1 MDFNAYQTALAGE
14 FRGQDCPF
22 PPEEFDRRLS
32 AVRDRMRAES
42 LGALL
47 LTDPSDVFYLTG
59 YSTFEVS
66 VHIALV
72 VTEDG
77 LVLQVPSIETGPAT
91 ITTRVEQV
99 IGYRWESF
107 DEVLDPL
114 ANALSAVRGP
124 GNSLGI
130 DAWHG
135 SLRTGVVNGLKAR
148 LHGTEFVDTSKL
160 VKSIRIV
167 KSAAE
172 LEYLKQSALITCQS
186 IEAAAA
192 AVRPGVTDN
201 DIAAVGAEALL
212 AAGSEFMSMQP
223 IVTTGARSSVIHT
236 NHKRTPIQEGDPVFL
251 EFGAAWQRYTAP
263 MMRTVIAGAATG
275 VTPTA
280 DMRRVFDGCRRIVDA
295 LQASMKPG
303 QTFDSA
309 AQAAESALAPLAS
322 EVFFSGVFGYTVG
335 AQFPPSWVEG
345 SGYIARGEKA
355 VFEAGMVFHLP
366 ICLRIPGRW
375 GMGFSDTVLVGPDG
389 AEPLTANPWRLD

>member
-1 MDFNAYQTALAGE
+1 MDFNAYQVALARK
-14 FRGQDCPF
+14 FQGQDCPF
-22 PPEEFDRRLS
+22 PSGEFDRRLS
-32 AVRDRMRAES
+32 AVRGRMATAS

-72 VTEDG
+72 VTADD

-91 ITTRVEQV
+91 ITTRVQRV
-99 IGYRWESF
+99 TGYRWESI

-114 ANALSAVRGP
+114 AHALSGVKGQ
-124 GNSLGI
+124 GCKLGI

-148 LHGTEFVDTSKL
+148 VQGTEFVDASKL

-167 KSAAE
+167 KSPAE
-172 LEYLKQSALITCQS
+172 LEYLKHSAVITCEGIDS
-186 IEAAAA
+186 AAAV
-192 AVRPGVTDN
+192 VRPGVTDN
-201 DIAAVGAEALL
+201 YIAAVGAEALL
-212 AAGSEFMSMQP
+212 KAGSEFMSMQP

-236 NHKRTPIQEGDPVFL
+236 NHKRTLINDGDPVFL

-263 MMRTVIAGAATG
+263 MMRTKVAG
-275 VTPTA
+275 TPTV

-295 LQASMKPG
+295 LEVAMKPG

-309 AQAAESALAPLAS
+309 AQAAEQALAPLAGD
-322 EVFFSGVFGYTVG
+322 VFFSGVFGYTVG

-345 SGYIARGEKA
+345 SGYIARGEQR
-355 VFEAGMVFHLP
+355 VFEPGMVFHLP
-366 ICLRIPGRW
+366 ICLRVPGLW
-375 GMGFSDTVLVGPDG
+375 GIGFSDTVLVGQHG
-389 AEPLTANPWRLD
+389 AEPLTTNSWRLD

>member
-1 MDFNAYQTALAGE
+1 MDFNAYQAAIAGQ

-32 AVRDRMRAES
+32 AVRNRMHAEN
-42 LGALL
+42 LRALL

-72 VTEDG
+72 VTADD

-91 ITTRVEQV
+91 ITTRVERV
-99 IGYRWESF
+99 IGYRWESI
-107 DEVLDPL
+107 DEVLAPL
-114 ANALSAVRGP
+114 ANALGTVKGAGRQ
-124 GNSLGI
+124 LGI
-130 DAWHG
+130 DSWHG

-148 LHGTEFVDTSKL
+148 LPDTEFVDASKL

-172 LEYLKQSALITCQS
+172 LECLKQSAQITCQS

-192 AVRPGVTDN
+192 VVRPGVTDN
-201 DIAAVGAEALL
+201 YIAAVGAEALL
-212 AAGSEFMSMQP
+212 KAGSEFMSMQP

-236 NHKRTPIQEGDPVFL
+236 NHKRTPVQEGDSVFL

-263 MMRTVIAGAATG
+263 MMRTVVAG
-275 VTPTA
+275 TPTK

-309 AQAAESALAPLAS
+309 AKAAEAALAPLAS

-345 SGYIARGEKA
+345 SGYIARGGQA
-355 VFEAGMVFHLP
+355 VFEEGMVFHLP
-366 ICLRIPGRW
+366 ICLRVPGQW
-375 GMGFSDTVLVGPDG
+375 GMGFSDTVLVGKNS

>member
-1 MDFNAYQTALAGE
+1 MDFNAYQAAIAGQ

-22 PPEEFDRRLS
+22 PAEEFDRRLGT
-32 AVRDRMRAES
+32 VRDRMSAEN

-72 VTEDG
+72 VTPDD

-91 ITTRVEQV
+91 ITTRVERV
-99 IGYRWESF
+99 MGYRWESI

-114 ANALSAVRGP
+114 ANALSSVKGK
-124 GNSLGI
+124 GSQLGI
-130 DAWHG
+130 DTWHG

-148 LHGTEFVDTSKL
+148 LPDTEFVDASRI

-167 KSAAE
+167 KSASE
-172 LEYLKQSALITCQS
+172 LDCLKQSAQITCQA

-192 AVRPGVTDN
+192 VVRPGVTDN
-201 DIAAVGAEALL
+201 YVAAVGAEALL
-212 AAGSEFMSMQP
+212 KGGSEFMSMQP
-223 IVTTGARSSVIHT
+223 IVTTGPRSSVIHT
-236 NHKRTPIQEGDPVFL
+236 NHKRTPIQEGEPVFL

-263 MMRTVIAGAATG
+263 MMRTVVAG
-275 VTPTA
+275 TPTA

-295 LQASMKPG
+295 LQSSMKPG
-303 QTFDSA
+303 KTFDSA
-309 AQAAESALAPLAS
+309 AMAAEEALAPLAS
-322 EVFFSGVFGYTVG
+322 EVFFSGVFGYTIG

-345 SGYIARGEKA
+345 SGYIARGGKT

-366 ICLRIPGRW
+366 ICLRIPGHW
-375 GMGFSDTVLVGPDG
+375 GMGFSDTVLVGQDG

>member
-1 MDFNAYQTALAGE
+1 MDFNAYQKALAGE

-22 PPEEFDRRLS
+22 PAEEFDRRLK
-32 AVRDRMRAES
+32 AVRDRMRADS

-72 VTEDG
+72 VTEDD

-99 IGYRWESF
+99 IGYRWESI
-107 DEVLDPL
+107 DEVLEPL
-114 ANALSAVRGP
+114 ANVLTTVRGQ

-148 LHGTEFVDTSKL
+148 LHGTEFVDASKL

-167 KSAAE
+167 KSDAE
-172 LEYLKQSALITCQS
+172 LAYLRQSAVITCQG

-192 AVRPGVTDN
+192 VVRPGVTDN
-201 DIAAVGAEALL
+201 YIAAVGAEALL
-212 AAGSEFMSMQP
+212 KAGSEFMSMQP

-236 NHKRTPIQEGDPVFL
+236 NHKRTPITEGDPVFL

-263 MMRTVIAGAATG
+263 MMRTVIAG
-275 VTPTA
+275 TPSA

-295 LQASMKPG
+295 LQGSMRPG

-309 AQAAESALAPLAS
+309 ARAAESALAPLAS

-345 SGYIARGEKA
+345 SGYIARGENA
-355 VFEAGMVFHLP
+355 IFQEGMVFHLP
-366 ICLRIPGRW
+366 ICLRIPGLW
-375 GMGFSDTVLVGPDG
+375 GIGFSDTVMVG
-389 AEPLTANPWRLD
+389 AEGGEALTANTWHLD

>member
-1 MDFNAYQTALAGE
+1 MDFNAYQKAIAGE

-22 PPEEFDRRLS
+22 PPDEFDRRLS
-32 AVRDRMRAES
+32 SVRDRMRVEN

-72 VTEDG
+72 VTVED
-77 LVLQVPSIETGPAT
+77 LMLQVPSIETGPAT
-91 ITTRVEQV
+91 ITTRVERV
-99 IGYRWESF
+99 VGYRWESI

-114 ANALSAVRGP
+114 ADALSIVRGQ
-124 GNSLGI
+124 GNNLGI

-148 LHGTEFVDTSKL
+148 LEGTELVDASKL
-160 VKSIRIV
+160 VKSIRTV

-172 LEYLKQSALITCQS
+172 LECLKQSARITCQS

-192 AVRPGVTDN
+192 VVRPGVTDN
-201 DIAAVGAEALL
+201 YIAAVGAEALL
-212 AAGSEFMSMQP
+212 KAGSEFMSMQP
-223 IVTTGARSSVIHT
+223 IVTTGARSSIIHT
-236 NHKRTPIQEGDPVFL
+236 NHKRTPIGEGDPVFL

-263 MMRTVIAGAATG
+263 MMRTVVAG
-275 VTPTA
+275 TPTA
-280 DMRRVFDGCRRIVDA
+280 PMRRVFDGCRRIVDA
-295 LQASMKPG
+295 LQNSMKPG
-303 QTFDSA
+303 ETFDSA
-309 AQAAESALAPLAS
+309 AQAAQEALAPLAS

-345 SGYIARGEKA
+345 SGYIARGEQTL
-355 VFEAGMVFHLP
+355 FESGMVFHLP
-366 ICLRIPGRW
+366 ICLRIPGQW

-389 AEPLTANPWRLD
+389 AEAITSNPWLLD

>member
-14 FRGQDCPF
+14 FCGQDCPF
-22 PPEEFDRRLS
+22 PPEEIGRRLRT
-32 AVRDRMRAES
+32 VRDRMQAEG

-72 VTEDG
+72 VTPDE
-77 LVLQVPSIETGPAT
+77 LILQVPSIETGPAT

-99 IGYRWESF
+99 TGYRWESI

-114 ANALSAVRGP
+114 ANALGAVKGK
-124 GNSLGI
+124 GGSLGI

-135 SLRTGVVNGLKAR
+135 SLRNGVVEGLRAR
-148 LHGTEFVDTSKL
+148 LSGTGFVDASKL
-160 VKSIRIV
+160 VKSVRIV
-167 KSAAE
+167 KSPAE
-172 LEYLKQSALITCQS
+172 LDFLKRSAEITGQG

-192 AVRPGVTDN
+192 VVRPGVTDN
-201 DIAAVGAEALL
+201 DIAAVGAEALIR
-212 AAGSEFMSMQP
+212 AGSEFMSMQP
-223 IVTTGARSSVIHT
+223 IVTAGARSSVIHT
-236 NHKRTPIQEGDPVFL
+236 NHKRKTIQEGEPVFL

-263 MMRTVIAGAATG
+263 MMRTVVAG
-275 VTPTA
+275 TPTK
-280 DMRRVFDGCRRIVDA
+280 DMRRVFDGCRRVVDA
-295 LQASMKPG
+295 LQESMRPG

-309 AQAAESALAPLAS
+309 ARAAESALAPLAGD
-322 EVFFSGVFGYTVG
+322 VFFSGVFGYTVG

-345 SGYIARGEKA
+345 SGFIARGETA
-355 VFEAGMVFHLP
+355 AFEEGMVFHLP

-375 GMGFSDTVLVGPDG
+375 GMGFSDTMMVGAG
-389 AEPLTANPWRLD
+389 GGEALTRNPWRLE

>member
-1 MDFNAYQTALAGE
+1 MDFNAYQKAIAGE

-22 PPEEFDRRLS
+22 PPEEFDQRLS
-32 AVRDRMRAES
+32 AVRGRMRAES

-72 VTEDG
+72 VTADD

-99 IGYRWESF
+99 IGYRWESI

-114 ANALSAVRGP
+114 ANALSAVKGQ
-124 GNSLGI
+124 GQCLGI

-148 LHGTEFVDTSKL
+148 LSGTELVNASKL

-172 LEYLKQSALITCQS
+172 LDYLKQSALITCQG

-192 AVRPGVTDN
+192 VVRPGVTDN
-201 DIAAVGAEALL
+201 HVAAVGAEALL
-212 AAGSEFMSMQP
+212 KAGSEFMSMQP
-223 IVTTGARSSVIHT
+223 IVTTGSRSSIIHT
-236 NHKRTPIQEGDPVFL
+236 NHKRTTIQEGDPVFL

-263 MMRTVIAGAATG
+263 MMRTVIAGE
-275 VTPTA
+275 PTA
-280 DMRRVFDGCRRIVDA
+280 DMRRVFDGCRRIVEA
-295 LQASMKPG
+295 LQGSMKPG
-303 QTFDSA
+303 NTFDSA
-309 AQAAESALAPLAS
+309 AKAAEGALAPLAS

-345 SGYIARGEKA
+345 SGFIARGEAA
-355 VFEAGMVFHLP
+355 VFEEGMVFHLP

-375 GMGFSDTVLVGPDG
+375 GMGFSDTVLVGRDG

>member
-1 MDFNAYQTALAGE
+1 MDFNAYQKAIGGE

-22 PPEEFDRRLS
+22 PPEDIDRRLRT
-32 AVRDRMRAES
+32 VRNRMQSEG

-72 VTEDG
+72 VTPDD

-99 IGYRWESF
+99 TGYRWESI

-114 ANALSAVRGP
+114 ANALSAVKGE
-124 GNSLGI
+124 GKNLGI
-130 DAWHG
+130 DYWHG
-135 SLRTGVVNGLKAR
+135 SLRTGVVEGLRAR
-148 LHGTEFVDTSKL
+148 LPGTVFVDASKL
-160 VKSIRIV
+160 VKSVRIV
-167 KSAAE
+167 KSPAE
-172 LEYLKQSALITCQS
+172 LEYLKRSAAITCKG

-192 AVRPGVTDN
+192 VVRPGVTDN
-201 DIAAVGAEALL
+201 YVAAVGAEALIKG
-212 AAGSEFMSMQP
+212 GSEFMSMQP
-223 IVTTGARSSVIHT
+223 IVTAGARSSIIHT
-236 NHKRTPIQEGDPVFL
+236 NHKRRPIEEGEPVFL

-263 MMRTVIAGAATG
+263 MMRTVVAG
-275 VTPTA
+275 TPTK

-295 LQASMKPG
+295 LQESMRPG

-309 AQAAESALAPLAS
+309 ALAAESALAPLAD

-345 SGYIARGEKA
+345 SGYIARGETT
-355 VFEAGMVFHLP
+355 VFEEGMVFHLP

-375 GMGFSDTVLVGPDG
+375 GMGFSDTMRVGAG
-389 AEPLTANPWRLD
+389 GGEALTTNPWRLE